1 MHVTVLHILP
11 GAEQEAEAPGGP
23 DEHKETKVKTE
34 RCYVSGMRRRRGRRR
49 TGRGKEEQQETD
61 VEPQISPSSQTS
73 GSSSRIALERLPALT
88 R

>member
-1 MHVTVLHILP
+1 MHVTVLYILP

-34 RCYVSGMRRRRGRRR
+34 WGYVSGMGGRRRR
-49 TGRGKEEQQETD
+49 GRGKEEQQETD

-73 GSSSRIALERLPALT
+73 GSSSRIALEWLPALT